1 MARRVRFIL
10 GHHIWGLQSP
20 GPCQEN
26 NAPRAD
32 DGSSV
37 GAGPV
42 GMIFGNGGA
51 ALACRSL
58 KSRRRPKERGS
69 GGPCRVS
76 LLIFEPEGIIVSV
89 KLDSCYRSFSTFSA
103 PEFKPWHRA
112 PRLPVPRGTRRQ
124 TPAPW
129 PVYRRCPSAAKN
141 PKGNFPPCK
150 ALKNHKMEKESH
162 PSPAK
167 KTHGTDG
174 SKTRGSAETISPAA
188 ARGHRRGISRM
199 RGVERP
205 PFDEGCGIWGASRAC
220 IWFPADP
227 PPEYPTR
234 KSDAES
240 PPAVKRKPCCGRRT
254 AGSVGAVAG
263 SSRAK

>member
-1 MARRVRFIL
+1 MQV
-10 GHHIWGLQSP
+10 
-20 GPCQEN
+20 
-26 NAPRAD
+26 
-32 DGSSV
+32 
-37 GAGPV
+37 
-42 GMIFGNGGA
+42 
-51 ALACRSL
+51 SL
-58 KSRRRPKERGS
+58 KSRRRPNERGS

-89 KLDSCYRSFSTFSA
+89 KLDSCYRSFSSFSA
-103 PEFKPWHRA
+103 PGAQALASRTEIAGSARNPADKP
-112 PRLPVPRGTRRQ
+112 
-124 TPAPW
+124 PARW
-129 PVYRRCPSAAKN
+129 PVSRRCPSAAKN

-240 PPAVKRKPCCGRRT
+240 PPAVKRKRCCGHRT

-263 SSRAK
+263 SNRAK